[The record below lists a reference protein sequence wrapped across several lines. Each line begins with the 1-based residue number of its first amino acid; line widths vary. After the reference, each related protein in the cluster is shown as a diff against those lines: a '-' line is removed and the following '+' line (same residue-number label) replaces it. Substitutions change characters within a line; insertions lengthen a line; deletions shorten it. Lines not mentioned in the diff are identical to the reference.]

1 MRPVNLLPP
10 EERRD
15 GQAPTRTGPMPY
27 ILVGALVLLLVGVT
41 ALVLTG
47 NQVSE
52 READVARLKHED
64 AVESA
69 RADRLAAYTQFQTLR
84 EQRVAT
90 VSSLANSRFDW
101 ERVMRELSL
110 ILPKNVWLV
119 EVSASASP
127 EADSGG
133 GGGASS
139 LRSGSAGPALEM
151 SGCASGQE
159 AVAGFVTAL
168 KDIDGVTRVGLQLS
182 ELGSSEAGAGIA
194 GDGGSGSGGGD
205 CRTRDFIAKFD
216 LVVVFDAAP
225 VPVGASGE
233 EAAPVTTTAGAGAA
247 SEEAS
252 ESTSE
257 SSGEEG

>member
-27 ILVGALVLLLVGVT
+27 LLVGGLVLLLVGVT

-52 READVARLKHED
+52 RESDVARLKHED
-64 AVESA
+64 AKESA
-69 RADRLAAYTQFQTLR
+69 RAKRLAAYTQFQTLR

-110 ILPKNVWLV
+110 LLPRDVWLV

-127 EADSGG
+127 NADTGG
-133 GGGASS
+133 GGGASA

-151 SGCASGQE
+151 SGCATGQE

-194 GDGGSGSGGGD
+194 GEGDSGSGGD
-205 CRTRDFIAKFD
+205 CRTRDFIAKFEI
-216 LVVVFDAAP
+216 VAVFDAAP
-225 VPVGASGE
+225 VPIGESGE
-233 EAAPVTTTAGAGAA
+233 EAAPVTTSTGAAAA

-252 ESTSE
+252 EDTSE
-257 SSGEEG
+257 TSGEEG

>member
-10 EERRD
+10 EDRRD

-27 ILVGALVLLLVGVT
+27 LLVGALVLVLVGVT

-52 READVARLKHED
+52 RESDVARLKHED
-64 AVESA
+64 AKESA
-69 RADRLAAYTQFQTLR
+69 RAERLAAYTQFQTLR

-90 VSSLANSRFDW
+90 VTSLANSRFDW

-110 ILPKNVWLV
+110 ILPKDVWLV

-127 EADSGG
+127 EADTGG
-133 GGGASS
+133 GGGASA

-182 ELGSSEAGAGIA
+182 ELGSSEAGAGVA
-194 GDGGSGSGGGD
+194 GEGGSGGGD
-205 CRTRDFIAKFD
+205 CRTRNFIARFEI
-216 LVVVFDAAP
+216 VAVFDAAP
-225 VPVGASGE
+225 VPVGVSGE
-233 EAAPVTTTAGAGAA
+233 EAAPVTTSAGAGAA